1 MKNNYLLLLVACVLA
16 TSTLFGQRLKDKR
29 AQINYVALPAKKLP
43 DSYTTY
49 SVQVYG
55 NTIVEGGNNSESL
68 ANRVIMDGFKRVNH
82 QDGGGHLR
90 LVINTGYVSQGRA
103 EYKSKKNT
111 NKDPKTG
118 VETVTWEYWYE
129 IPYSAGPGFQIYD
142 PEGNILGTGGRN
154 FSEVKST
161 RRYGNSTD
169 LSKNLTAQMNNAR
182 REFAQRVTNEIVGMA
197 ADLLSNQY
205 DYNKTHDNPELFII
219 DNYASEADYLKY
231 YDLIDN
237 EWKKI
242 DSAVPA
248 SELKTKFGDA
258 LAFYEK
264 EAEIDPKGDKKLL
277 KVFEAA
283 NYNAALL
290 NFYLDDFEKAV
301 RYANRV
307 IASEGGKHKKS
318 SDLIER
324 IQKEKKLMEM
334 HGINTLHYGRDLS
347 KAIAPAAIKALEKAQ
362 EQLESEN
369 NLLRGVVVINGEAIE
384 GTVVSEKGVEE
395 LDFSD
400 KGNTKFMSEKDGVK
414 KEYSYSA
421 KEIEAF
427 SIGTRNFVKKNFA
440 PCAKGKSEPA
450 MHILEEIYT
459 SDKIVLYKY
468 YPSTGALSDAK
479 MEFAFKKASE
489 TDPVSLYDTRFL
501 ILKKGLAT
509 YFTDCADLKAM
520 CEQGEITND
529 QDGLLKAARIY
540 AELCE

>member
-197 ADLLSNQY
+197 ADLLSNEY

-219 DNYASEADYLKY
+219 DNYASEAEYLKY
-231 YDLIDN
+231 YELIDN
-237 EWKKI
+237 EWKKM

-248 SELKTKFGDA
+248 LELKTKFGDA

-290 NFYLDDFEKAV
+290 HFYLDDFEKTV

-324 IQKEKKLMEM
+324 VQKEKKIMEM
-334 HGINTLHYGRDLS
+334 HGINTLHYNRDLS
-347 KAIAPAAIKALEKAQ
+347 KAMAPSAIKALEKAQ

-369 NLLRGVVVINGEAIE
+369 NLLRGVVDLMRPAAA
-384 GTVVSEKGVEE
+384 
-395 LDFSD
+395 
-400 KGNTKFMSEKDGVK
+400 EKD
-414 KEYSYSA
+414 
-421 KEIEAF
+421 
-427 SIGTRNFVKKNFA
+427 
-440 PCAKGKSEPA
+440 
-450 MHILEEIYT
+450 
-459 SDKIVLYKY
+459 
-468 YPSTGALSDAK
+468 
-479 MEFAFKKASE
+479 
-489 TDPVSLYDTRFL
+489 
-501 ILKKGLAT
+501 LKLVMKLGRGLAP
-509 YFTDCADLKAM
+509 
-520 CEQGEITND
+520 G
-529 QDGLLKAARIY
+529 R
-540 AELCE
+540 